1 LVLKVGVI
9 GAGTIGKAHLK
20 AYAASKN
27 VKVIAL
33 AEIIPEVLKSVASEY
48 GIDNAFT
55 DYRDLLDMAEIEAV
69 SICTPTAFHARPTID
84 AAKAGK
90 HVLCEKPMA
99 MNYKEAKEMVAACEK
114 AGVKLGICSA
124 RARMGS
130 YPISGDIDL
139 AKSYVSRLGKIY
151 YASMSGPSRFR
162 GRPGLDILKDSK
174 WFLDS
179 SKAGGGVL
187 TDLGCYSLDLLLYLT
202 NNPQP
207 VAVSAFTFKGVGKE
221 LKIKETY
228 DVEEHA
234 SLFIRF
240 NEGFVTTFDV
250 ANAFNMWRDDLWRD
264 NFLTLALLGT
274 EGGLRLEGD
283 MASGG
288 KVIFC
293 TEQGEMMDLSDA
305 IVRER
310 PGRRALSVDLPPS
323 RRNIHED
330 FVTAVLEDRK
340 PATPGKEGLKIM
352 QITSMAYMS
361 AKLGREVTLQDL
373 ESKCN

>member
-1 LVLKVGVI
+1 
-9 GAGTIGKAHLK
+9 
-20 AYAASKN
+20 
-27 VKVIAL
+27 L

-55 DYRDLLDMAEIEAV
+55 DYHDLLDMAEVEAV
-69 SICTPTAFHARPTID
+69 SICTPTAFHAQPTID

-99 MNYKEAKEMVAACEK
+99 MNYKEAKKMVAACDK
-114 AGVKLGICSA
+114 TGVKLGICSA
-124 RARMGS
+124 RARTGS
-130 YPISGDIDL
+130 YPINGDIDL
-139 AKSYVSRLGKIY
+139 ARSYMQRLGKIY
-151 YASMSGPSRFR
+151 YTSMSGPSRFR

-187 TDLGCYSLDLLLYLT
+187 ADLGCYSLDLLLYLM

-207 VAVSAFTFKGVGKE
+207 VAVSALTFKGVGKE
-221 LKIKETY
+221 MKIKETY

-240 NEGFVTTFDV
+240 NEGFATTFDI
-250 ANAFNMWRDDLWRD
+250 ANAFNIWRDDLWRD
-264 NFLTLALLGT
+264 NLLTLTILGT
-274 EGGLRLEGD
+274 EGGLKLEGD
-283 MASGG
+283 LASGR
-288 KVIFC
+288 VTFC
-293 TEQGEMMDLSDA
+293 TEQEEIAEPSDA
-305 IVRER
+305 TARER
-310 PGRRALSVDLPPS
+310 RGRRAISVDLPPS
-323 RRNIHED
+323 KRNIHED
-330 FVTAVLEDRK
+330 FVAACLENRL

-361 AKLGREVTLQDL
+361 AKLGREVTLRDL
-373 ESKCN
+373 ES